1 MRRSKLEIYFE
12 ILQVL
17 AFGGP
22 LKLTHIM
29 YKGNINCGIL
39 KRNLNYL
46 VKKDLVEERSVEN
59 QRVVFAI
66 THKGRALVTTFKELL
81 QLLPLT
87 DKTNNST
94 LFFS

>member
-17 AFGGP
+17 AYSGP

-39 KRNLNYL
+39 KRNLGYL
-46 VKKDLVEERSVEN
+46 VEQDLVEKRSVGD

-66 THKGRALVTTFKELL
+66 TQKGRALVAKFMELL

-87 DKTNNST
+87 DKNRNLT
-94 LFFS
+94 LFFP